1 MPNGPW
7 CLSEDHARQGPTA
20 TSARGRRKRGPR
32 PINPTEGRT
41 IMTAATYEIQPPVT
55 ELEIQML
62 RLYYDALDDD
72 RKQQLLDYSQQ
83 LLNYAQQLIEEQ
95 GAERDSK
102 ATT

>member
-1 MPNGPW
+1 
-7 CLSEDHARQGPTA
+7 
-20 TSARGRRKRGPR
+20 
-32 PINPTEGRT
+32 
-41 IMTAATYEIQPPVT
+41 MTAATYAIQPPVT

-72 RKQQLLDYSQQ
+72 RKRQLLDYSQQ

-95 GAERDSK
+95 RAERDSK

>member
-1 MPNGPW
+1 
-7 CLSEDHARQGPTA
+7 
-20 TSARGRRKRGPR
+20 
-32 PINPTEGRT
+32 
-41 IMTAATYEIQPPVT
+41 
-55 ELEIQML
+55 ML